1 MPYQRT
7 RRHPH
12 FIRVDLQKVRLVLGG
27 KAVLRGI
34 DWSIRPSQR
43 WVLIGAN
50 GAGKTQLLKLLAGD
64 VWPTPSR
71 GSRRLYRFRNHTYPD
86 PHGVKEEIAYLGAE
100 RQDRYEHYAWNFRVE
115 SVVGTGLY
123 RTDIPLDPLSAQDRQ
138 HIAKLLRRLRIQTLA
153 RRRFLELSYGERR
166 LVLLARALA
175 SKPKLLLLDEL
186 FNGLD
191 TVNRARVQNCLGSLS
206 RSPLPWVL
214 STHRAED
221 IPPQATHRCLLDAGR
236 IVARRRQR
244 RRARRGA
251 TASGLRQISNASS
264 ASSPLAEALIALR
277 RVSVWREGVAVLRNV
292 SLSVRRGDCW
302 VVHGPNGS
310 GKSSL
315 LQLLYGD
322 LGAAYGGTVAR
333 AGIQR
338 GVPLEQFKGRV
349 GLVAPELQALHP
361 RYLRVEEVVASGQ
374 YASVGLNDTLKASA
388 QPRIRHALRMVGVS
402 GLIGHTLRTLSYG
415 QLRRVLFA
423 RALAHEPDMLLLD
436 EPYAGVD
443 AMTRNRLRALVAHQ
457 IESGVTVVMVTH
469 HRNEW
474 PAGTTHELELERTRV
489 VYCGPVRR

>member
-1 MPYQRT
+1 MPEQRT

-12 FIRVDLQKVRLVLGG
+12 FIRVDLQKVRLVLDGRP
-27 KAVLRGI
+27 VLRGI
-34 DWSIRPSQR
+34 HWSIRPSQR
-43 WVLIGAN
+43 WVLIGPN

-71 GSRRLYRFRNHTYPD
+71 GSRRLYRFRNQTYLD

-123 RTDIPLDPLSAQDRQ
+123 RTDIPLDPLSAHDRQ
-138 HIAKLLRRLRIQTLA
+138 RIAELLRRLKIQALA

-175 SKPKLLLLDEL
+175 WKPKLLLLDEL

-191 TVNRARVQNCLGSLS
+191 SVNRVRVQNCLRSLS
-206 RSPLPWVL
+206 RSSLPWVL

-221 IPPQATHRCLLDAGR
+221 VPPQATHVCVLNAGR
-236 IVARRRQR
+236 IVAQRRQNRRRR
-244 RRARRGA
+244 RRA
-251 TASGLRQISNASS
+251 TASEARPISKAPNASS
-264 ASSPLAEALIALR
+264 EPAEALIVLR
-277 RVSVWREGVAVLRNV
+277 GVSVWREGVAVLRNL
-292 SLSVRRGDCW
+292 SLSIRRGECW
-302 VVHGPNGS
+302 IVHGANGS
-310 GKSSL
+310 GKSSF

-322 LGAAYGGTVAR
+322 LGAAHGGTVTR

-338 GVPLEQFKGRV
+338 GVPLEQFKRRV

-361 RYLRVEEVVASGQ
+361 RYLRVEEVVASGRH
-374 YASVGLNDTLKASA
+374 ASVGLNDTLRASA
-388 QPRIRHALRMVGVS
+388 QPWIRHALRMVGVS
-402 GLIGHTLRTLSYG
+402 GLIGQTLRTLSYG

-474 PAGTTHELELERTRV
+474 PADATHELQLERSRV
-489 VYCGPVRR
+489 LYCGPVRR